1 MTKTTAKFPSS
12 CLDHKLTGRLKC
24 AAPNS
29 RRRPFVC
36 RSSSDGYRE
45 RFEKWLHTHGI
56 SYSGKEEWMRRF
68 EIYKSN
74 LQLIDHIN
82 SLDLPSK
89 LTDTLFADMTMD
101 EVMARFPVMDDE
113 RLVCDAAA
121 EMLDEP
127 EDGLQADPEIVSEYD
142 QHDESDFDSEPG
154 PDPVTAI
161 LEPESELQLDSC
173 QEEEED
179 VTLDVLSDS
188 DESLGEE
195 VDDEAV
201 ESENSSLE
209 RPAK

>member
-1 MTKTTAKFPSS
+1 MAGTFQLTYVPGYTLSDSSRGFFSSSAVLLTKTTTARFPSSS

-29 RRRPFVC
+29 RRPFVC

-101 EVMARFPVMDDE
+101 EVMALFPVMDDE

-121 EMLDEP
+121 AEMHDEP
-127 EDGLQADPEIVSEYD
+127 EDGLQAEPEIVSEYD
-142 QHDESDFDSEPG
+142 RNL
-154 PDPVTAI
+154 A
-161 LEPESELQLDSC
+161 L
-173 QEEEED
+173 
-179 VTLDVLSDS
+179 
-188 DESLGEE
+188 
-195 VDDEAV
+195 
-201 ESENSSLE
+201 
-209 RPAK
+209 